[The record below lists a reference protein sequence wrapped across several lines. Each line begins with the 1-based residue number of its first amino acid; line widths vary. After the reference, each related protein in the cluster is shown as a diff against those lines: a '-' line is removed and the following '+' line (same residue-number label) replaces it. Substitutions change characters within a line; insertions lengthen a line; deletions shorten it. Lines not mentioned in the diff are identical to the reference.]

1 MSLIQRI
8 VTRRQEDIINQGF
21 RAAFTG
27 SVGTVSDQAIWTAVA
42 ERTVVV
48 TGITLSTTSAT
59 DVIVSLGFKTGLSA
73 TNVFYTGYIKSGSP
87 LVFPYTF
94 GDEKYSLPGDAF
106 VITTNAAGPTIYTIN
121 ARIIGEKVALGYIQI
136 EGAGHSGAPG
146 FPVFSSGFSG
156 FDRGGWPA

>member
-8 VTRRQEDIINQGF
+8 VSRRQEDIINQGY

-27 SVGTVSDQAIWTAVA
+27 SVGSVTDTAIWTAVV

-48 TGITLSTTSAT
+48 TGFCLSTTSAT
-59 DVIVSLGFKTGLSA
+59 DVLVTLGFKTGVS
-73 TNVFYTGYIKSGSP
+73 TTVPFFQGYVKSGSP
-87 LVFPYTF
+87 LIYTYTF
-94 GDEKYSLPGDAF
+94 GDEKYSLPGDAL
-106 VITTNAAGPTIYTIN
+106 VITTNAAGPTVYTVN
-121 ARIIGEKVALGYIQI
+121 ARIIGEKVALGYVQI

-146 FPVFSSGFSG
+146 FPTFSSGFSG